1 MTAGFECSLRNRQ
14 INRYLE
20 EGNRTWRIDDSA
32 LDELENDL
40 QSIVNCTQEGDVVL
54 FDVSGRIRLA
64 SRVTIPW
71 SLTLG
76 ANTNSTD
83 AAEVVTAKG
92 PRKATFRCPRRNEGV
107 FFVRY
112 SQVSCTV
119 AD

>member
-20 EGNRTWRIDDSA
+20 EDTRTWLIDDSS

-83 AAEVVTAKG
+83 AVDDVVAKAR
-92 PRKATFRCPRRNEGV
+92 RKAILRCPGRNEGV